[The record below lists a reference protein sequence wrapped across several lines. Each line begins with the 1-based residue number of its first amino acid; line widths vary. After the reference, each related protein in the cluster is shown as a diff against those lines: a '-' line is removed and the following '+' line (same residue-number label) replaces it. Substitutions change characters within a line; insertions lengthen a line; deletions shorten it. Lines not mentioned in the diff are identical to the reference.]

1 MRENDRS
8 RKARRKSPRAALL
21 TATPIARSIFAG
33 TGEINRKSTV
43 VKCRAIQQTNSFL
56 GLGLR
61 AHFHKSE
68 SFGPAR
74 VAVFN
79 HVDRLH
85 LARLREKP
93 PQIILGRRVGK
104 ITDVQFCFHSRI
116 SPRKGLP
123 PSRGPVGRSMPLPL
137 SITNT

>member
-1 MRENDRS
+1 M
-8 RKARRKSPRAALL
+8 
-21 TATPIARSIFAG
+21 
-33 TGEINRKSTV
+33 
-43 VKCRAIQQTNSFL
+43 QQTNSFL
-56 GLGLR
+56 CLSLR

-85 LARLREKP
+85 FARLREKFA
-93 PQIILGRRVGK
+93 QIVLGRRVGK

-116 SPRKGLP
+116 SPRKELS
-123 PSRGPVGRSMPLPL
+123 PSRGPVGRSMPLLPSLPL
-137 SITNT
+137 TRSLSKHVCR